1 MRDQRAD
8 QLVHMANS
16 LEAVPRTSF
25 RLAFGM
31 GFGDPLKAD
40 SYNSENIV
48 VGRTAPEALPAAV
61 YLGKLAEFEQMRR
74 NVWLDCHGAHAIY
87 IVGKRRSGKSY
98 TLGALCE
105 GLVADSWVRLG
116 APDQAVLLIDTLN
129 IYGTL
134 HVAADTSG
142 ADRRFWQLPSHLST
156 VRYLAPEITRST
168 IAAESTKL
176 TVDPAWLT
184 LEDWCSF
191 FDVDPFA
198 DPLGH
203 LLGVV
208 LDRTRERW
216 QALDIGGLP
225 DGSRT
230 GVEDCIEVL
239 DHDQDALHFEES
251 TREALRRRLLS
262 LERFGFLARPSPRVE
277 DLLAPGVVT
286 VCQLRDLDDRIRSLI
301 VAVLVREVMRS
312 RGRAD
317 SASRLVAARMRLG
330 GQPTQTP
337 SDEGRPPPLP
347 RCWIAIDEA
356 HNYLPSGGSLPSRPV
371 LRRLI
376 TEGRNIGLSVVV
388 ATQQPSGLDSSIQRN
403 ADALMVHSMSM
414 RDDIAAAEGMLNTQ
428 TPDSA
433 TWGAA
438 ERVSGKVFE
447 KVVRALPQGYCLV
460 SSDSA
465 NRIFALR
472 VRPRL
477 TMHGGETY

>member
-1 MRDQRAD
+1 
-8 QLVHMANS
+8 MATQ

-25 RLAFGM
+25 RLPFGI
-31 GFGDPLKAD
+31 GFGEPLKAD
-40 SYNSENIV
+40 SYDSENIV
-48 VGRTAPEALPAAV
+48 IGRTAPDASPAAL

-74 NVWLDCHGAHAIY
+74 NVWLDCHGAHAVY
-87 IVGKRRSGKSY
+87 VVGKRRSGKSY

-105 GLVADSWVRLG
+105 GLVANSWLHMG
-116 APDQAVLLIDTLN
+116 AADQAVLLIDTLN

-134 HVAADTSG
+134 HVPADMTG
-142 ADRRFWQLPSHLST
+142 GDTRLWQLPAHVAN
-156 VRYLAPEITRST
+156 VRYVAPEVTRST
-168 IAAESTKL
+168 IAAESTRL

-208 LDRTRERW
+208 LNGARDRW
-216 QALDIGGLP
+216 QQTTGAIGAQGVA
-225 DGSRT
+225 RT
-230 GVEDCIEVL
+230 GIDDCIQVL
-239 DHDQDALHFEES
+239 DRNPEALHFEES
-251 TREALRRRLLS
+251 TREALRRRLLA
-262 LERFGFLARPSPRVE
+262 LERLDFLARPSPRIE
-277 DLLAPGVVT
+277 DLLAAGVVT

-301 VAVLVREVMRS
+301 VAVLIREVMRS
-312 RGRAD
+312 RARAD
-317 SASRLVAARMRLG
+317 ASSRLELARMRLRDQRSESPMASTG
-330 GQPTQTP
+330 
-337 SDEGRPPPLP
+337 EVEIRLMP

-376 TEGRNIGLSVVV
+376 TEGRKIGLSVVV

-403 ADALMVHSMSM
+403 ADALLIHSMSM

-428 TPDSA
+428 TPESA
-433 TWGAA
+433 SWGAA

-460 SSDSA
+460 STDTA
-465 NRIFALR
+465 NRIFGLR
-472 VRPRL
+472 VRPRV

>member
-1 MRDQRAD
+1 MT
-8 QLVHMANS
+8 NP

-25 RLAFGM
+25 RLPFGL
-31 GFGDPLKAD
+31 GFGDAVKAD
-40 SYNSENIV
+40 SYDSENIV
-48 VGRTAPEALPAAV
+48 IGRTAPEAPPAAL

-74 NVWLDCHGAHAIY
+74 NVWLDCLGAHAIY
-87 IVGKRRSGKSY
+87 VVGKRRSGKSY

-105 GLVADSWVRLG
+105 GLVASSWVRMG

-134 HVAADTSG
+134 HVAADVTG
-142 ADRRFWQLPSHLST
+142 ADGRLWQLPAHVT
-156 VRYLAPEITRST
+156 NVRYVAPEVTRSA
-168 IAAESTKL
+168 IAAQSIRL

-184 LEDWCSF
+184 LEDWCGF

-203 LLGVV
+203 LLGVM
-208 LDRTRERW
+208 LDRVKGQW
-216 QALDIGGLP
+216 QAIDVAGTP
-225 DGSRT
+225 DTART
-230 GVEDCIEVL
+230 GIEDCIRVL
-239 DHDQDALHFEES
+239 DHDADALHFEES
-251 TREALRRRLLS
+251 TREALKRRLLA
-262 LERFGFLARPSPRVE
+262 LERLGFLARPSPRVE

-301 VAVLVREVMRS
+301 VAVLIREVMRS
-312 RGRAD
+312 RARAD
-317 SASRLVAARMRLG
+317 ASSRLAAAQARLGSQSAQRSVEASRLSG
-330 GQPTQTP
+330 
-337 SDEGRPPPLP
+337 PPPMP
-347 RCWIAIDEA
+347 RCWIVIDEA
-356 HNYLPSGGSLPSRPV
+356 HNYLPTGGSLPSRPV
-371 LRRLI
+371 LKRLI

-403 ADALMVHSMSM
+403 ADALLIHSMSM

-433 TWGAA
+433 TWGVAD
-438 ERVSGKVFE
+438 RVSGKIFE

-460 SSDSA
+460 STDTA
-465 NRIFALR
+465 NRIFGLR

>member
-1 MRDQRAD
+1 MT
-8 QLVHMANS
+8 NP

-25 RLAFGM
+25 RLPFGL
-31 GFGDPLKAD
+31 GFGDAVKAD
-40 SYNSENIV
+40 SYDSENIV
-48 VGRTAPEALPAAV
+48 IGRTAPEAPPAAL

-74 NVWLDCHGAHAIY
+74 NVWLDCLGAHAIY
-87 IVGKRRSGKSY
+87 VVGKRRSGKSY

-105 GLVADSWVRLG
+105 GLVASSWVRMG

-134 HVAADTSG
+134 HVAADVTG
-142 ADRRFWQLPSHLST
+142 VDRRLWQLPTHVIN
-156 VRYLAPEITRST
+156 VRYVAPEVTRSA
-168 IAAESTKL
+168 IAADSIRL

-184 LEDWCSF
+184 LEDWCGF

-203 LLGVV
+203 LLGVM
-208 LDRTRERW
+208 LDRVQEQW
-216 QALDIGGLP
+216 QTTDVAAMP
-225 DGSRT
+225 DAPRT
-230 GVEDCIEVL
+230 GIEDCIRVL
-239 DHDQDALHFEES
+239 DHDADALHFEES
-251 TREALRRRLLS
+251 TREALRRRLLA
-262 LERFGFLARPSPRVE
+262 LERLGFLARPSPRVE

-301 VAVLVREVMRS
+301 VAVLIREVMRS
-312 RGRAD
+312 RARAD
-317 SASRLVAARMRLG
+317 ASSRLAAAQAQLGSQSTQRLVEVSG
-330 GQPTQTP
+330 VSGPTP
-337 SDEGRPPPLP
+337 MP
-347 RCWIAIDEA
+347 RCWILIDEA
-356 HNYLPSGGSLPSRPV
+356 HNYLPTGGSLPSRPV

-403 ADALMVHSMSM
+403 ADALLIHSMSM

-433 TWGAA
+433 TWGVAD
-438 ERVSGKVFE
+438 RVSGKVFE

-460 SSDSA
+460 STDTA
-465 NRIFALR
+465 NRIFGFR

>member
-1 MRDQRAD
+1 
-8 QLVHMANS
+8 MANS
-16 LEAVPRTSF
+16 LEGVPRTSF
-25 RLAFGM
+25 RLPFGL

-40 SYNSENIV
+40 LYDSENIV
-48 VGRTAPEALPAAV
+48 IGRTAPEALPAAL

-87 IVGKRRSGKSY
+87 VVGKRRSGKSY

-116 APDQAVLLIDTLN
+116 PPDQAVLLIDTLN

-134 HVAADTSG
+134 HVTADAAS
-142 ADRRFWQLPSHLST
+142 ADRRLWQLPSHVSN
-156 VRYLAPEITRST
+156 VRYVAPEITRST
-168 IAAESTKL
+168 IAAESSRL

-184 LEDWCSF
+184 LEDWCGF

-208 LDRTRERW
+208 LERVKERW
-216 QALDIGGLP
+216 QAIGAGAAPGEL
-225 DGSRT
+225 RT
-230 GVEDCIEVL
+230 GIEDCLYVL

-251 TREALRRRLLS
+251 TREALRRRLLA
-262 LERFGFLARPSPRVE
+262 LERLGFLARPSTKVE
-277 DLLAPGVVT
+277 ELIAPGIVT
-286 VCQLRDLDDRIRSLI
+286 VCQLRDLDDRLRSLI
-301 VAVLVREVMRS
+301 VAVLVREVMRA
-312 RGRAD
+312 RARAD
-317 SASRLVAARMRLG
+317 ASTRLAAARARLDNHPI
-330 GQPTQTP
+330 QRP
-337 SDEGRPPPLP
+337 SDQAVESGPATMP

-403 ADALMVHSMSM
+403 ADALLIHSMSM

-433 TWGAA
+433 TWGTA
-438 ERVSGKVFE
+438 ERVTGKVFE
-447 KVVRALPQGYCLV
+447 RVVRALPQGYCLV

-465 NRIFALR
+465 NRIFGLR

>member
-1 MRDQRAD
+1 
-8 QLVHMANS
+8 MANP
-16 LEAVPRTSF
+16 LQAVPRTSF
-25 RLAFGM
+25 RLNFGL

-40 SYNSENIV
+40 SYDSDNIV
-48 VGRTAPEALPAAV
+48 VGRTAPEALPAAL

-87 IVGKRRSGKSY
+87 VVGKRRSGKSY

-105 GLVADSWVRLG
+105 GLVARSWVRLG

-134 HVAADTSG
+134 HVAADTTS
-142 ADRRFWQLPSHLST
+142 ADRRLWQLPNHVSN

-168 IAAESTKL
+168 IAAESSRL

-184 LEDWCSF
+184 LEDWCSL

-208 LDRTRERW
+208 LDRVRERW
-216 QALDIGGLP
+216 QALDIGVAP
-225 DGSRT
+225 DGSRSRT
-230 GVEDCIEVL
+230 GIETCIQVL

-262 LERFGFLARPSPRVE
+262 LERLGFLARPSRKVE

-301 VAVLVREVMRS
+301 VAVLIREIMRS
-312 RGRAD
+312 RARAD
-317 SASRLVAARMRLG
+317 AASRLVAARTRLG
-330 GQPTQTP
+330 GQPTQGP
-337 SDEGRPPPLP
+337 SDAPDGSRPSQLP

-356 HNYLPSGGSLPSRPV
+356 HNYIPSAGSLPSRPV

-403 ADALMVHSMSM
+403 ADALLVHSMSM

-433 TWGAA
+433 TWGTA
-438 ERVSGKVFE
+438 ERASGKVFE